1 MALADVIIRTYCS
14 AERRDKL
21 LRAVGS
27 LLEQSAATRPIIVVN
42 GNRSDPALLAELS
55 GNPRITVLSTEGRLP
70 EANRAGR
77 QAVSADY
84 FGFLD
89 DDDYLLPHAIRHRL
103 DAADGADL
111 VVSNGFVELSGQR
124 ELHMP
129 DTAKIARDP
138 FTALSSH
145 NWLHN
150 CAGLFRASAFPAS
163 FLEGIPHD
171 FEWTWLAYKAVAT
184 GKAIRFLEEPDY
196 VYADTPGSMSKS
208 RAFLDAELDLYRMI
222 LSFDLSPR
230 RRRTIRAK
238 QARALHAASDRAI
251 AAGDRKA
258 AWRHHLASLL
268 LPGGLRY
275 LAFTRKLV

>member
-21 LRAVGS
+21 LRAVAS
-27 LLEQSAATRPIIVVN
+27 LLEQSAPTRPIIVVN
-42 GNRSDPALLAELS
+42 GNRSEPALMAELS
-55 GNPRITVLSTEGRLP
+55 ADPRITVLRTEGRLP

-89 DDDYLLPHAIRHRL
+89 DDDYLMPHAIRHRL

-111 VVSNGFVELSGQR
+111 VVSNGFVEVSGQR
-124 ELHMP
+124 ALHMP
-129 DTAKIARDP
+129 DPATIARDP
-138 FTALSSH
+138 FTALSNH

-150 CAGLFRASAFPAS
+150 CSALYRSSSFPES

-171 FEWTWLAYKAVAT
+171 FEWTWLAYKAAAT
-184 GKAIRFLEEPDY
+184 GKTIRFLDEPDY
-196 VYADTPGSMSKS
+196 VYADTPNSMSKS
-208 RAFLDAELDLYRMI
+208 RAFLDAELELYKMI
-222 LSFDLSPR
+222 LAFDLPPR

-258 AWRHHLASLL
+258 AWRHHLASLV
-268 LPGGLRY
+268 LPGGLKY
-275 LAFTRKLV
+275 LPFTRKLV